1 MFCLSIIIIIQT
13 KFLKELYFFLFLEN
27 SLLCCSFFLISHDVA
42 QEIMQLNN
50 KQNIRQ
56 ECHACRSTPFLYQHK
71 LQLRR
76 TFFTFS
82 ANWHTISSASEW
94 NAMVFATRKRISCI
108 TIVTLCNLLPQIFT
122 FSFR

>member
-27 SLLCCSFFLISHDVA
+27 YLLCCSFFLISHDVA

-56 ECHACRSTPFLYQHK
+56 ECLACRSTPFLYQHK
-71 LQLRR
+71 FQLRR
-76 TFFTFS
+76 TIFYILRQLAYNS
-82 ANWHTISSASEW
+82 CVSEW

-108 TIVTLCNLLPQIFT
+108 TIVTLYNLLPQIFT